1 MMGKGFGA
9 VWTAIQSPHSNVR
22 ESKIVLDFTA
32 CMDCGFYAIGTWI
45 QNTNLPTTT
54 NMKKKERW
62 FTKVY
67 TLTVV
72 KGGGG
77 WNSSPEFLICCS
89 ISKRFFF
96 K

>member
-9 VWTAIQSPHSNVR
+9 VWTEIQSPHSNVR
-22 ESKIVLDFTA
+22 DSKIVLDSTA

-62 FTKVY
+62 FTKVH

-72 KGGGG
+72 KGGWWMELLPGVFDMLQFF
-77 WNSSPEFLICCS
+77 ETVFL
-89 ISKRFFF
+89 
-96 K
+96 